1 MAKRKQRSHRPPDRK
16 SGRTARPDRRN
27 LLWLHGVH
35 PVVAALGN
43 PERRA
48 QRLLATPEGL
58 DRLPGRLRAG
68 LSQRAGLSVESAG
81 RGDLDALLPGA
92 IHQGLALHTAPL
104 PQPDIDDLLDQGGA
118 DLLIALDHVTD
129 PQNVG
134 AILRSAAFYG
144 AAGMVMTDRH
154 APPET
159 GALAKAAAGAV
170 DMVPVFRVG
179 NLAAALRKLQ
189 NAGFWC
195 VGLDGAADHD
205 LADTDTSGPTV
216 LVMGAEGGGLRRLTR
231 DSCDLCARLP
241 RPGGPGGPGG
251 LAPAMDSLN
260 VSNAAAV
267 ALGLVVHSRNRR
279 DSG

>member
-16 SGRTARPDRRN
+16 SGRTARPERRN
-27 LLWLHGVH
+27 LLWIHGLH

-43 PERRA
+43 PVRQT

-58 DRLPGRLRAG
+58 ERLPDDIRDG
-68 LSQRAGLSVESAG
+68 LDKRAGLSVESAG
-81 RGDLDALLPGA
+81 RSDLDALLPGA
-92 IHQGLALHTAPL
+92 IHQGLALQTAPL
-104 PQPDIDDLLDQGGA
+104 VDPALDDLLEKGGV

-144 AAGMVMTDRH
+144 AAGMILTDRH

-170 DMVPVFRVG
+170 EMVPIFRVG
-179 NLAAALRKLQ
+179 NLAATLRKLQ
-189 NAGFWC
+189 TAGFWC
-195 VGLDGAADHD
+195 LGLDGDADLD
-205 LADTDTSGPTV
+205 LADADVSGPTV
-216 LVMGAEGGGLRRLTR
+216 VVMGAEGDGLRRLTR
-231 DSCDLCARLP
+231 DTCDLCARLP
-241 RPGGPGGPGG
+241 RPAAHTAAH
-251 LAPAMDSLN
+251 LPAMDSLN

-267 ALGLVVHSRNRR
+267 ALGLVVHNRNRR
-279 DSG
+279 NAG